1 MEGQVCD
8 CLYIPGYLFHNPR
21 MVSKNILSPV
31 QTTFMIAYTPTEMK
45 IGSKGNGLQ
54 GQMNVVV
61 NTKL

>member
-8 CLYIPGYLFHNPR
+8 CPYILGYLFHNPR
-21 MVSKNILSPV
+21 VVSKNILFPG
-31 QTTFMIAYTPTEMK
+31 QTTFMWAFTPTEVE

-54 GQMNVVV
+54 RQMSVVV